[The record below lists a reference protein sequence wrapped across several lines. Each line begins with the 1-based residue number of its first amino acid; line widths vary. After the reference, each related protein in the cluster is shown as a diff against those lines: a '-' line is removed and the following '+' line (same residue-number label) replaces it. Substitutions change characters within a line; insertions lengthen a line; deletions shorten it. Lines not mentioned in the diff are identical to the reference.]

1 MNKVFVKGVNV
12 YLIELVMKDIDE
24 AFDKDTVDIIP
35 TLVKNLSTKSF
46 DRQYLEYFQN
56 YIELKC
62 NANTELDVSLL
73 IGIKNMF
80 LNISDGDG
88 VIQLQEA
95 FMDSHGK
102 RPIKVE
108 LDADGSILLKKHEN
122 VNHMQIYMQSHRL
135 LKLYESTNNLIGMKY
150 EVAKQWFLLVALE
163 NRIIFNNN
171 TLRAKFI
178 TEAKKQDAIKTR
190 AFLLAD
196 IKKYLGIVMS
206 REKDFNFSEYYK
218 STPFYEES
226 FKIDKRLINMVLP
239 F

>member
-1 MNKVFVKGVNV
+1 MENEVNGINV
-12 YLIELVMKDIDE
+12 YLLDTVMNDVDE
-24 AFDKDTVDIIP
+24 AFNKDTSDIIP
-35 TLVKNLSTKSF
+35 TLVKSLSTKGF
-46 DRQYLEYFQN
+46 DRAYLEYFKN

-62 NANTELDVSLL
+62 NSNTELDVSLL

-80 LNISDGDG
+80 LNVTDEDG
-88 VIQLQEA
+88 VIKLQEA
-95 FMDSHGK
+95 FMNSNG
-102 RPIKVE
+102 RSPIKVE
-108 LDADGSILLKKHEN
+108 LDADGSILLKRHEN

-178 TEAKKQDAIKTR
+178 TEAKKKDAIKTR

-196 IKKYLGIVMS
+196 IKKYLGIIMN

-218 STPFYEES
+218 TTPFYEES
-226 FKIDKRLINMVLP
+226 FKIDRRLVNMVLP

>member
-1 MNKVFVKGVNV
+1 MDNKIKGVNV
-12 YLIELVMKDIDE
+12 YLLDIVMKDIDD
-24 AFDKDTVDIIP
+24 AFTKSNTDIIP
-35 TLVKNLSTKSF
+35 TLVKSLSSKGF
-46 DRQYLEYFQN
+46 DKGYLEYFKS

-62 NANTELDVSLL
+62 NSNTELDVALL

-80 LNISDGDG
+80 LNVSDEDG
-88 VIQLQEA
+88 VIKLQEA
-95 FMDSHGK
+95 FMNSNG
-102 RPIKVE
+102 RLPVKVE

-171 TLRAKFI
+171 SLRAKFI
-178 TEAKKQDAIKTR
+178 TEAKKKDAIKTR

-196 IKKYLGIVMS
+196 IKKYLGVIMN